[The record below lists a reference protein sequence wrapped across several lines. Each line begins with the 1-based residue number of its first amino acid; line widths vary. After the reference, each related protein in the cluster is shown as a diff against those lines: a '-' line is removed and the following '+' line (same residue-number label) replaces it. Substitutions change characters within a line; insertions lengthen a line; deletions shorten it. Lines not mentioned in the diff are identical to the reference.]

1 MKAFAKLG
9 ILAVSGAFFGACVDI
24 NLKSELPKAD
34 YYALDNI
41 AIEAKNCEAH
51 ELVALEAVEIP
62 QRLAGRN
69 LTYKDG
75 NRIHK
80 IERVNL
86 SDTLKANIE
95 TMLIKSFANHCIK
108 AITPP
113 FSGIKMERYL
123 RVKMLDFGVEKRGDS
138 AESSV
143 DSAEFSAESS
153 VDSVE
158 SSVDSSVDS
167 VESSVDSAGDSTKKG
182 QNLTENVAK
191 ISFLFVLHQNGA
203 ILQSGII
210 TKTAPIENFN
220 DDGIFTAL
228 QTATNG
234 AIKTLTNKMIP
245 K

>member
-51 ELVALEAVEIP
+51 EFVALEAVEIP

-138 AESSV
+138 
-143 DSAEFSAESS
+143 
-153 VDSVE
+153 
-158 SSVDSSVDS
+158 
-167 VESSVDSAGDSTKKG
+167 VESSVDSAGDSAESSVDSMGDSTKKR
-182 QNLTENVAK
+182 QNLTDNVAK

-210 TKTAPIENFN
+210 TKIAPIENFN

>member
-138 AESSV
+138 VESSVESTESSV
-143 DSAEFSAESS
+143 DS
-153 VDSVE
+153 SVE

-167 VESSVDSAGDSTKKG
+167 ADSSVDSAGDSTKKG
-182 QNLTENVAK
+182 QNLTDNVAK
-191 ISFLFVLHQNGA
+191 ISFLFVLHQNGV